1 MASIIQLSGKKRAGK
16 DTIANMFKTS
26 LEAYGKSVE
35 VMAFAEPLKDI
46 VATILGVT
54 KEQLDVMKNN
64 PETHKIKISMLNHST
79 DARTLLQKMG
89 TEASKKWFGDNVWV
103 NLLKDRISTSDADYV
118 IITDTR
124 FICELLS
131 EALTIRINSNMASS
145 LDMHSS
151 ETELDDYEFNITI
164 TNDDYSIEQ
173 QDIDKI
179 VNNLM
184 YIEAFTEQLNK

>member
-1 MASIIQLSGKKRAGK
+1 MANVIQLSGKKRAGK

-26 LEAYGKSVE
+26 LESYGKSVE

-46 VATILGVT
+46 VATILGIT

-64 PETHKIKISMLNHST
+64 TDTYKIKIPMLNHIT
-79 DARTLLQKMG
+79 DTRTLLQKMG

-103 NLLKDRISTSDADYV
+103 NLLKDRISTSDADYI

-124 FICELLS
+124 FICEVLS
-131 EALTIRINSNMASS
+131 EALTIRVNSNMTNS
-145 LDMHSS
+145 LDIHPS

-164 TNDDYSIEQ
+164 TNNDYSIEQ

-179 VNNLM
+179 VSDLM
-184 YIEAFTEQLNK
+184 YIEAFAEQLNK